1 MPTVTLPF
9 LPNSPQLTLM
19 SILDILLVAILIYQ
33 LVIIVRGRR
42 ATAVFYGLI
51 VLGIVYGISTL
62 LHFELLRTILATLAP
77 YTGFALI
84 VMFQSEMRRLLSRLG
99 RSRFLNIGRQM
110 EKRDLIREIVFTVG
124 KLAPEKIG
132 ALIVIERDIGLR
144 TFTESGIRLDAYVS
158 SQLLSVIFEHGS
170 ALHDGAVIIR
180 GDRVVAAGCFLPLT
194 MHPTRAPSGGTRHR
208 AAVGI
213 TEEAD
218 CIAVVVSEET
228 GQLSVAAFGELEP
241 HITLARLEQRL
252 ADHAGAK
259 GPMSWAAESVH
270 SGRVHQDIA
279 VVPSRPWR
287 RP

>member
-9 LPNSPQLTLM
+9 LPNSPQLTPF
-19 SILDILLVAILIYQ
+19 SVVDIVLVAILIYQ
-33 LVIIVRGRR
+33 LVMIVRGRR
-42 ATAVFYGLI
+42 AAAVFYGLL
-51 VLGIVYGISTL
+51 VLGIVYIISSI

-99 RSRFLNIGRQM
+99 RSRLNIGRQL
-110 EKRDLIREIVFTVG
+110 EKRDLIREIVLVVE
-124 KLAPEKIG
+124 KLAPQKTG
-132 ALIVIERDIGLR
+132 MLIVWERDIGLR
-144 TFTESGIRLDAYVS
+144 TFTESGIRLDACVS
-158 SQLLSVIFEHGS
+158 SQLLQAIFEHGS

-194 MHPTRAPSGGTRHR
+194 MHTVRAHSRGTRHR

-228 GQLSVAAFGELEP
+228 GLISVAAFGELEP
-241 HITLARLEQRL
+241 DVTIERLEQRL
-252 ADHAGAK
+252 TAHALAR
-259 GPMSWAAESVH
+259 GPMSWAAEAVQ
-270 SGRVHQDIA
+270 SGRVPEDLPVMSA
-279 VVPSRPWR
+279 RMWSRK
-287 RP
+287 